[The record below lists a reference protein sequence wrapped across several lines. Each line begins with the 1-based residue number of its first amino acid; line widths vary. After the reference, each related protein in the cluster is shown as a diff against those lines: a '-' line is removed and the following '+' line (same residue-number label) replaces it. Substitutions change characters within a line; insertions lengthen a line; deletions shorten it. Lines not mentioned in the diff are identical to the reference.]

1 MMRNFLSLLGKLN
14 VIKPATNENRAG
26 DIEASNTPW
35 QSQYG
40 VYYLLDTIKLCYR
53 SVVGEVTIEKIPLAQ
68 LNDVVKTNLPLIA
81 EGESYS
87 VSVCAVSTETYG
99 EHTRTKAIANAALFR
114 ARAKNSQALL
124 QDAGLPLDRVA
135 DELTQYDFKRG
146 ITRLNNISLIEFIEQ
161 LKQANKQAL
170 AEGRHRAGIKSE
182 NFDSLFSESEQ
193 MTLRKYGI

>member
-1 MMRNFLSLLGKLN
+1 MRNLLALFRKINLSKAA
-14 VIKPATNENRAG
+14 VAEYQAHSIKSRKAN
-26 DIEASNTPW
+26 W